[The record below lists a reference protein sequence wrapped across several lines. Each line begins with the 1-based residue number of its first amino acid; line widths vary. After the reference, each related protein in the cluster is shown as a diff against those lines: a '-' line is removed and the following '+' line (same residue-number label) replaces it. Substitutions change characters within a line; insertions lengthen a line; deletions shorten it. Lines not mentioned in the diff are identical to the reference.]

1 MTPADVT
8 LAAKLDRRCFTKHDA
23 WDIEWFR
30 IAATL
35 PSFEFIVAELDGKL
49 IGCAGYE
56 IEDYCAEVQSLAID
70 PNYRKQG
77 IGTLLFMKMILAA
90 VDRGAEIFLL
100 EVRPSN
106 VAAIKLY
113 KNFGFEVVDRLEN
126 FYGNED
132 ALVMRW
138 EV

>member
-1 MTPADVT
+1 MNSDDAERV
-8 LAAKLDRRCFTKHDA
+8 AKLDRKCFNKDDA
-23 WDIEWFR
+23 WDREWFR
-30 IAATL
+30 IATTI
-35 PSFEFIVAELDGKL
+35 PSYEFMVAELDGKL

-56 IEDYCAEVQSLAID
+56 LDDYCAEVQSLAID
-70 PNYRKQG
+70 PDYRGKG
-77 IGTLLFMKMILAA
+77 IGTLLFMKMIIAA

-106 VAAIKLY
+106 TAAVKLY
-113 KNFGFEVVDRLEN
+113 KSFGFEVVDRLEN